1 MLDFGVNSV
10 LLNVGS
16 MIMGSYAHFLWETE
30 EEEEEEEETE
40 RGSIDGVATIAAM
53 VEAF

>member
-16 MIMGSYAHFLWETE
+16 MIIGSYAHFLWET
-30 EEEEEEEETE
+30 EEEEEEETE

>member
-30 EEEEEEEETE
+30 EEEEEEETE